1 MRNTY
6 DDIDVLTPYQFA
18 RLRNDVFFGSQEP
31 TEQSVVGF
39 DGHRLAAQDFTF
51 VPALS
56 VYLREIVDNA
66 VDEVAGHG
74 HGDSIWI
81 DYDQADNVY
90 SVEDN
95 GRGIPP
101 ELVEKLLANTMS
113 GRNFRQRDAVA
124 GKNGVGASITNYS
137 SEWFAVDSKHD
148 GAHHKQRFSEG
159 DKNLVVSKPTSGR
172 GDHPAGQRYSAG
184 SGTRI
189 RFKPSSKVFSDPR
202 LPEAFV
208 KARVYELAA
217 AYPEVKFHYNGG
229 RIKLAAA
236 MKRSLLAGLD
246 PIEIRCAGKTPVRHT
261 ASRELGATEDRVTEH
276 AFEST
281 FYLVPGFG
289 RDKSEVIH
297 SVVNGIPAYQ
307 GGTHVQAF
315 RSEFYNGV
323 ISALERDAK
332 KRKLELDK
340 VDVSHGLLIYNVTK
354 MASPNFETQSKS
366 RLVSPEAGKAVARAL
381 DEDAIKRVVRDNP
394 KWVEAIMKRCA
405 ERTHKEDFAEAARES
420 KKALK
425 ARVAK
430 LRDANGR
437 DRSKCVL
444 FIAEGDSAI
453 GGMVDVRD
461 PEVHGGLPL
470 RGKIMN
476 VLESSPAEVVQSK
489 ELLDVMA
496 AIGLQIGTKAFRS
509 TLRYGAIYIATD
521 EDVDGY
527 NILCLVVNFLH
538 RFWPELF
545 DKDLAPFVFKFDTPY
560 LILEKGKER
569 RYFFGHNVDTFDQEK
584 FSGWSMVRAKGLG
597 RLERQYWA
605 DMLSSP
611 SLIPIVDDGH
621 LAASLDLSFNK
632 SRADD
637 RKEWLSRPEAT

>member
-1 MRNTY
+1 
-6 DDIDVLTPYQFA
+6 
-18 RLRNDVFFGSQEP
+18 
-31 TEQSVVGF
+31 
-39 DGHRLAAQDFTF
+39 
-51 VPALS
+51 
-56 VYLREIVDNA
+56 
-66 VDEVAGHG
+66 
-74 HGDSIWI
+74 
-81 DYDQADNVY
+81 
-90 SVEDN
+90 
-95 GRGIPP
+95 
-101 ELVEKLLANTMS
+101 
-113 GRNFRQRDAVA
+113 
-124 GKNGVGASITNYS
+124 
-137 SEWFAVDSKHD
+137 
-148 GAHHKQRFSEG
+148 
-159 DKNLVVSKPTSGR
+159 
-172 GDHPAGQRYSAG
+172 
-184 SGTRI
+184 
-189 RFKPSSKVFSDPR
+189 
-202 LPEAFV
+202 
-208 KARVYELAA
+208 
-217 AYPEVKFHYNGG
+217 
-229 RIKLAAA
+229 
-236 MKRSLLAGLD
+236 
-246 PIEIRCAGKTPVRHT
+246 
-261 ASRELGATEDRVTEH
+261 
-276 AFEST
+276 
-281 FYLVPGFG
+281 
-289 RDKSEVIH
+289 
-297 SVVNGIPAYQ
+297 
-307 GGTHVQAF
+307 
-315 RSEFYNGV
+315 
-323 ISALERDAK
+323 
-332 KRKLELDK
+332 
-340 VDVSHGLLIYNVTK
+340 
-354 MASPNFETQSKS
+354 
-366 RLVSPEAGKAVARAL
+366 
-381 DEDAIKRVVRDNP
+381 
-394 KWVEAIMKRCA
+394 MKRCA